1 MDTRIFMLKHELTG
15 GRYVGGGFIEFTPV
29 VTNLEERFEMEE
41 DLKALNIPY
50 RNDFCD
56 CPEHPDFNKAILI
69 FTLWVEDKSI
79 KA

>member
-1 MDTRIFMLKHELTG
+1 MDIRIFMLKHELTG

-29 VTNLEERFEMEE
+29 VERFDERYEMEQ
-41 DLKALNIPY
+41 DLQALKIPY
-50 RNDFCD
+50 KKDFCD
-56 CPEHPDFNKAILI
+56 NAEHRDFNKAILI